1 MIARGRGNRV
11 KAYERLRSHRSI
23 LGVFPEVWP
32 QKLLSLSE
40 ELKESKGT
48 RLHVTL
54 PGSSS
59 RRSAGG
65 GPQFPRICSR
75 TVFVCPNDYKDETD
89 FANHH
94 THHILFLGIESS
106 LVSLFSFG
114 ESLCISFFLSPQFH
128 ILLPEQISLC
138 YISIMSHSVCATFD
152 PLATHPFTNGSGLLP
167 KPTQPSKYPSPI
179 PSAMK
184 AGIPSHA
191 QHAAQIPA
199 TPTRNAFP
207 VHAPQPKRS
216 TPKPSPATRG
226 PIFVPF
232 RPERSSPDLDD
243 ILLRKKVSDALSNR
257 QQTWSIDQAHVGTPS
272 TPKTLSSASKR
283 GAKQP
288 LH

>member
-114 ESLCISFFLSPQFH
+114 ESLCISFFLSPHTYYSQNKFLFA
-128 ILLPEQISLC
+128 ISPSCLTPSLPPLIPLPPT
-138 YISIMSHSVCATFD
+138 HS
-152 PLATHPFTNGSGLLP
+152 
-167 KPTQPSKYPSPI
+167 PTVQACFPSPRNH
-179 PSAMK
+179 PN
-184 AGIPSHA
+184 
-191 QHAAQIPA
+191 
-199 TPTRNAFP
+199 TPR
-207 VHAPQPKRS
+207 
-216 TPKPSPATRG
+216 
-226 PIFVPF
+226 
-232 RPERSSPDLDD
+232 
-243 ILLRKKVSDALSNR
+243 LSLQR
-257 QQTWSIDQAHVGTPS
+257 
-272 TPKTLSSASKR
+272 
-283 GAKQP
+283 
-288 LH
+288 